1 MNKLDFIKGGVA
13 LGLVVGFLLAGSPG
27 VSGASGTITVN
38 GAPSVTPGVQYFG
51 NTLTEGTAGGAT
63 DPGEFWSLNLVAGD
77 QVGINVESTPNG
89 YYQNDMGALVYPAGT
104 SDATVASSNTIS
116 TNASS
121 FSGSSTASE
130 VIDFIAPSTGIYP
143 IYVFTGPAS
152 LSQAGPFN
160 FSVEVHPAAVLF
172 ASSKIRTATRGS
184 LTAYVRT
191 PDGTSITD
199 PTLVVTLYGSW
210 KNAKPVP
217 ATWHVLAKGTPS
229 EGRVIFHF
237 ALPAAHAHASVR
249 LRLKTDSAASVS
261 SASTYQS
268 TVLFLTD
275 VVS

>member
-1 MNKLDFIKGGVA
+1 MNRLDFIKGGVVF
-13 LGLVVGFLLAGSPG
+13 GLVVGVLLAALPSI
-27 VSGASGTITVN
+27 SGASGTITVV

-51 NTLTEGTAGGAT
+51 NTSSDGAAGGVT

-89 YYQNDMGALVYPAGT
+89 SYQNDMGALVYPAGT
-104 SDATVASSNTIS
+104 SDATMSSSNTIS
-116 TNASS
+116 TNVSS
-121 FSGSSTASE
+121 FSSSSTASE
-130 VIDFIAPSTGIYP
+130 VIDFTAPSTGVYP
-143 IYVFTGPAS
+143 IYVFTGPAF

-172 ASSKIRTATRGS
+172 ASSKIRTATKGS

-199 PTLVVTLYGSW
+199 PSLVVTLYGSW

-217 ATWHVLAKGTPS
+217 ATWHVLARGTPS
-229 EGRVIFHF
+229 GGKVIFHF
-237 ALPAAHAHASVR
+237 ALPAAHAHTSVR
-249 LRLKTDSAASVS
+249 LRLKSDSAASVS

-268 TVLFLTD
+268 TSLFLND
-275 VVS
+275 VIS